1 MELSSKQLCSEKCDK
16 RREECIDQREREEST
31 LVVFCVE
38 ALREKKER
46 LRRSAQ

>member
-1 MELSSKQLCSEKCDK
+1 MHEPFYPTYLIG
-16 RREECIDQREREEST
+16 ECIDQREREESA
-31 LVVFCVE
+31 LVVLCVE